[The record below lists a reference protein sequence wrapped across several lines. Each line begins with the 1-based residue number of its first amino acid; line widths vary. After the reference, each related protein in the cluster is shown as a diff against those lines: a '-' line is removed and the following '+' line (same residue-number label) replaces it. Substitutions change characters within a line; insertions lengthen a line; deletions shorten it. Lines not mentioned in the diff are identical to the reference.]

1 MYCQLNKLI
10 VRIPWKRKYFTQYFI
25 FCNIIQVGKNIA
37 NMKGSIEKYE
47 NKVTVA
53 LRKSLQDFWR
63 GNFNRRI

>member
-25 FCNIIQVGKNIA
+25 FYNIMQVGKKYHKHA
-37 NMKGSIEKYE
+37 RSIGKYV
-47 NKVTVA
+47 NKVIVA

-63 GNFNRRI
+63 ANFNRRI